1 MLCRWPVR
9 LPVEPLRLGLVAGYW
24 GGWLDDVCMRLTE
37 FVQVVPRFFLA
48 VVIIALAGPGLDR
61 VILLLGLTS
70 WPWTAR
76 IVRAEALSLKTR
88 DFVDAARALGASP
101 SRILLRQILSNTLPP
116 AVVVISFNAASVL
129 LLEAGLSFLGLG
141 DPDRISWGYL
151 ANNTQRFLRLAWWL
165 AAFPG
170 AAIVLT
176 ILGLNLLG
184 DALNDLLQPQG
195 YP

>member
-1 MLCRWPVR
+1 M
-9 LPVEPLRLGLVAGYW
+9 
-24 GGWLDDVCMRLTE
+24 
-37 FVQVVPRFFLA
+37 
-48 VVIIALAGPGLDR
+48 
-61 VILLLGLTS
+61 
-70 WPWTAR
+70 
-76 IVRAEALSLKTR
+76 
-88 DFVDAARALGASP
+88 
-101 SRILLRQILSNTLPP
+101 
-116 AVVVISFNAASVL
+116 ISFNAASVI

-151 ANNTQRFLRLAWWL
+151 ANNTQHFLRLAWWL